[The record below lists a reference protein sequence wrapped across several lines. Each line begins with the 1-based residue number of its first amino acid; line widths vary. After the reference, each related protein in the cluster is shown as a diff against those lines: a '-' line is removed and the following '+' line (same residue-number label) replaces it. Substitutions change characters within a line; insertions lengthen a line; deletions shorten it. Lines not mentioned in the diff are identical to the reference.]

1 MKQFRNSKFETRIG
15 PTAVFIV
22 TLGLALLAAPVAA
35 HGQQAEK
42 IPRLGVVLHG
52 GPYYAVFDGLRD
64 GLKAVG
70 LEDGQRVTL
79 EVRDAKG
86 DLKAAE
92 AAAQALEQER
102 VSLIVSITTSVS
114 LGVKRA
120 TAQVPIVFVAGT
132 DPVAAGLVQSI
143 AKPGDRLTGI
153 HFLSSDL
160 TAKRLE
166 ILKELLPK
174 LHRVL
179 TFYNPNNPGARV
191 AARLAREAGQKL
203 RVEVVERQVPS
214 VEALRAAVRGLTAE
228 RGDAYFFLA
237 DAMVISQAQLIIDA
251 ATALRLPT
259 MAQDPELAAKGVL
272 VCYGVSY
279 REVGREA
286 ATYVQR
292 ILAGT
297 SPRDLPVQAVDRLGL
312 TVNFKTAKALGI
324 TIPQSVLIRADE
336 VIR

>member
-1 MKQFRNSKFETRIG
+1 VRQFRIW
-15 PTAVFIV
+15 PTAVFIAA
-22 TLGLALLAAPVAA
+22 LALGILTAPLAA

-42 IPRLGVVLHG
+42 VPRIGVVLHG
-52 GPYYAVFDGLRD
+52 GPYYAVLDGLRD
-64 GLKAVG
+64 GLRAVG
-70 LEDGQRVTL
+70 LEDGQRVAL
-79 EVRDAKG
+79 VVRDAKG
-86 DLKAAE
+86 DVKAAE
-92 AAAQALEQER
+92 AAAHALEQER

-114 LGVKRA
+114 LAVKRA

-143 AKPGDRLTGI
+143 AKPGGRLTGV
-153 HFLSSDL
+153 HFLSTDL

-166 ILKELLPK
+166 ILKELLPR

-203 RVEVVERQVPS
+203 RVEVVERPVPS
-214 VEALRAAVRGLTAE
+214 VEALRAAVRGFTAE

-259 MAQDPELAAKGVL
+259 MAQDPELAGKGVL

-292 ILAGT
+292 ILAST
-297 SPRDLPVQAVDRLGL
+297 SPRDLPVQAVDRLTL
-312 TVNFKTAKALGI
+312 VVNFKTAKALGV
-324 TIPQSVLIRADE
+324 TVPQSILVRVDQAIQ
-336 VIR
+336 

>member
-1 MKQFRNSKFETRIG
+1 MRQFRIW
-15 PTAVFIV
+15 PTAVFIAA
-22 TLGLALLAAPVAA
+22 LALGILTAPLAA

-42 IPRLGVVLHG
+42 VPRIGVVLHG
-52 GPYYAVFDGLRD
+52 GPYYAVLDGLRD
-64 GLKAVG
+64 GLRAVG
-70 LEDGQRVTL
+70 LEDGQRVAL
-79 EVRDAKG
+79 VVRDAKG

-92 AAAQALEQER
+92 AAAHALEQER

-114 LGVKRA
+114 LAVKRA

-143 AKPGDRLTGI
+143 AKPGGRLTGV
-153 HFLSSDL
+153 HFLSTDL

-166 ILKELLPK
+166 ILKELLPR
-174 LHRVL
+174 LRRVI
-179 TFYNPNNPGARV
+179 TFYNPNNSGAQV
-191 AARLAREAGQKL
+191 AARSAGQTL
-203 RVEVVERQVPS
+203 RVEVVERPVPS

-228 RGDAYFFLA
+228 QGDAYFFLA

-259 MAQDPELAAKGVL
+259 MAQDPELARKGVL

-297 SPRDLPVQAVDRLGL
+297 SPRDLPVQGVDRLAL
-312 TVNFKTAKALGI
+312 VVNFKTAKALGI
-324 TIPQSVLIRADE
+324 TVSQSILVRVDQAIQ
-336 VIR
+336 